1 MASLR
6 LKDILQGRE
15 DELGLGQMTGEAG
28 LARSTSSIRIQ
39 RYEEAEGFWHR
50 IIPDV
55 ILVITPQYVSELT
68 TTPSES
74 RRKIFQAII
83 SNRIPLIAVSET
95 DAVSDFMASF
105 SELYRIPVFTSVY
118 DGFLLES
125 RLSGLLREKLENS
138 ISRHGTLVSVSG
150 LGVMFVGDSG
160 TGKTECSLK
169 LAERGHRWIAD
180 DAVEIERRGDLL
192 YGRSHELTKGLINIK
207 HRGLVEAKELLDAH
221 AILDDSVI
229 NLVVEFGSEHIP
241 RGLPRGKR
249 ANAELL
255 FLKNRRFSAACC
267 GELQLKTMDHN
278 GRQEGLC
285 RAEKSLDI
293 MGVRL
298 PCMGLPGFPQTRRIY
313 RHVEF
318 GVKKLMRER
327 EKGDS

>member
-6 LKDILQGRE
+6 LKDILQGSE
-15 DELGLGQMTGEAG
+15 DELGLEQMTGEAG
-28 LARSTSSIRIQ
+28 LARTTSSICVQ
-39 RYEEAEGFWHR
+39 RYEEALGFRDR

-55 ILVITPQYVSELT
+55 ILVITPPYVSELIT
-68 TTPSES
+68 IPSES
-74 RRKIFQAII
+74 RKRIFQSII

-95 DAVSDFMASF
+95 DAVPGLMTSF
-105 SELYRIPVFTSVY
+105 SELYDIPVFTSVY
-118 DGFLLES
+118 DEFLLES

-138 ISRHGTLVSVSG
+138 ISMHGTLVSVSG

-207 HRGLVEAKELLDAH
+207 HRGIVKARELLGDQ

-229 NLVVEFGSEHIP
+229 NFVVE
-241 RGLPRGKR
+241 
-249 ANAELL
+249 
-255 FLKNRRFSAACC
+255 
-267 GELQLKTMDHN
+267 LKTMDHN
-278 GRQEGLC
+278 GRQEGVY
-285 RAEKSLDI
+285 RAEKLLDI
-293 MGVRL
+293 MGVKL
-298 PCMGLPGFPQTRRIY
+298 PCMELPGFPQTRRIY

-318 GVKKLMRER
+318 GVQKLMREMER
-327 EKGDS
+327 GDS